1 MNIEDNDE
9 LIGDISESDDDSE
22 PGKSTKASRPPPKP
36 APKKASG
43 TPRQAAKRKR
53 SEEESQSDEAV
64 EPVKVKRSRRAEVS
78 PEPSH
83 LTNGHSENG
92 TASTPEPK
100 RRAGDRSR
108 AKADESASTNI
119 TPVTPA
125 PKSNGSSSRALTQS
139 SSDKDLQILVSKLQ
153 VICARLGGK
162 PYQNLTLGKLKTLD
176 EVRNTMLD
184 LILAY

>member
-22 PGKSTKASRPPPKP
+22 PGKSTKASRLPPKP
-36 APKKASG
+36 GPKKASG

-53 SEEESQSDEAV
+53 SEDESQSDEAV

-83 LTNGHSENG
+83 LTNSYSENG
-92 TASTPEPK
+92 TASTNK
-100 RRAGDRSR
+100 
-108 AKADESASTNI
+108 

-125 PKSNGSSSRALTQS
+125 SKSNGSSSRALTQS

-176 EVRNTMLD
+176 EVRNTSVLD
-184 LILAY
+184 LILTGAD